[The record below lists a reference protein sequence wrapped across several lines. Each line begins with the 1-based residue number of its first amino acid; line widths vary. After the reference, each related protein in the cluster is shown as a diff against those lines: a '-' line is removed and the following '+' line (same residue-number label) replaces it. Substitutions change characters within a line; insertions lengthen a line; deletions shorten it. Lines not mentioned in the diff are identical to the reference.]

1 MRTQTMKAIKLTDR
15 EIKKLA
21 VPKSGKKFYR
31 DGEMRRFG
39 VRVYASG
46 ARSFAIRYYPR
57 GSRCEG
63 FYTIG
68 PFPDW
73 NPTAAREEAKRLLQI
88 VDTGGDPQ
96 GDIQAKREA
105 PTVSELCDRFIAE
118 YMPRKKPTT
127 QATYRRLIE
136 TIIRPELGRLKVAE
150 VSFENADAL
159 HRKVTARG
167 TRGKR
172 APYHANRAHAVG
184 KRMFSMAIKWKYRGD
199 NPFKGVELN
208 DEHKRKRYLSNKSP
222 DDELSR
228 LLAALAAYPEQQ
240 SADIIRMLMLTG
252 ARRGEV
258 LAARWEDFDL
268 TAGTWTK
275 PAATTKT
282 RTEHQVP
289 LSAAARALL
298 EQLRRRTNSEW
309 LFPAGDSHRK
319 DVRDAWLAICRKA
332 NIEGVRLH
340 DLRHTYASVLA
351 STGESL
357 PIIGAL
363 LGHTVPTTTARY
375 THFFDDPL
383 RAATERAGKIL
394 SGR

>member
-1 MRTQTMKAIKLTDR
+1 MKAIKLTDR

-21 VPKSGKKFYR
+21 VPENGKKTYW
-31 DGEMRRFG
+31 DSEVRRFG
-39 VRVYASG
+39 IRISHTG
-46 ARSFAIRYYPR
+46 TRSFVLRYYPR
-57 GSRCEG
+57 GGGPEK

-68 PFPDW
+68 SYPDW
-73 NPTAAREEAKRLLQI
+73 TPTDARDKAKELKRTI
-88 VDTGGDPQ
+88 DDGGDPQ
-96 GDIQAKREA
+96 DDVKASREA
-105 PTVSELCDRFIAE
+105 PTVSELCDRYVAE
-118 YMPRKKPTT
+118 YLPRKKPTT
-127 QATYRRLIE
+127 QGSYRRLIE
-136 TIIRPELGRLKVAE
+136 TVIRPALGRLKVAE
-150 VSFENADAL
+150 VTFDDTDAL

-167 TRGKR
+167 TS
-172 APYHANRAHAVG
+172 YHANRVIATTSG
-184 KRMFSMAIKWKYRGD
+184 MFGMAIKWKWRTD
-199 NPFKGVELN
+199 NPCKGIERNL
-208 DEHKRKRYLSNKSP
+208 EHKRRRYLSP
-222 DDELSR
+222 DELSR
-228 LLAALAAYPEQQ
+228 LLAALAAYEEQQ
-240 SADIIRMLMLTG
+240 SADIIRMCLLTG

-268 TAGTWTK
+268 TTGRWSK
-275 PAATTKT
+275 PAATTKQ
-282 RTEHQVP
+282 RMQHDVP

-332 NIEGVRLH
+332 NIEGARLH

-351 STGESL
+351 SSGDSL

-363 LGHTVPTTTARY
+363 LGHTTPTTTARY
-375 THFFDDPL
+375 THLFDDPL